1 MNLEIRFC
9 AKLSLIAALT
19 LSLQAKVMAQSG
31 TIYNHVQ
38 PIDSS
43 LFQGDPAEFS
53 FWVPDSLQK
62 VKGIYFFIDGVWGSS
77 LGITSDTLYRQLASQ
92 NNVIL
97 MGCKMHP
104 KMSQEAHIWSAD
116 AVIHSLD
123 TLSNLLSE
131 PFVKDLPVFL
141 EGYSLGGQFAY
152 HFTRLHPQRV
162 IGFVTMKGGKHL
174 QDSAD
179 AVTRSVPA
187 LWFKGELDWSYRLE
201 NMDSIFDRERPKGA
215 LWALITEKGTFHD
228 RLVDKSLIYNFF
240 NLLMDLRF
248 DSFTNQFQPLN
259 ESCGYLMQDSLF
271 QIAPYN
277 CAPFNKDSASWL
289 PPDSSI
295 AKEAQNFASEGTVN
309 LHTKCQICSINI
321 PDGTEMIS
329 DLQVFPNPAKNIV
342 WVKSMNSEITELGL
356 YDLQGSLILNVPGNH
371 IDLSSAAP
379 GHYVLKIESSSGAD
393 YRRLVKP

>member
-9 AKLSLIAALT
+9 AKLSLIATLT

-31 TIYNHVQ
+31 NIYNHVQ

-201 NMDSIFDRERPKGA
+201 NMDSIFDRERPQGA
-215 LWALITEKGTFHD
+215 LWAMITEQGTFHD
-228 RLVDKSLIYNFF
+228 RLLDKKLIYKFF
-240 NLLMDLRF
+240 GTLMHQRF
-248 DSFTNQFQPLN
+248 DKNTQQFISLSEQ
-259 ESCGYLMQDSLF
+259 CGYVMQDSLF
-271 QIAPYN
+271 EISPFN
-277 CAPFNKDSASWL
+277 CAPFNTATASWI
-289 PPDSSI
+289 PDSII
-295 AKEAQNFASEGTVN
+295 AKEAQHFASTGAVN
-309 LHTKCQICSINI
+309 EHHRCNGCSSVKL
-321 PDGTEMIS
+321 PDRSSFTEDIRIY
-329 DLQVFPNPAKNIV
+329 PNPAMDIIRVESDHSRVLMISLLTPAGRLIMETDLDNFDIHLIPVGTYIIRVQTTDGVTTKRIV
-342 WVKSMNSEITELGL
+342 KL
-356 YDLQGSLILNVPGNH
+356 
-371 IDLSSAAP
+371 
-379 GHYVLKIESSSGAD
+379 
-393 YRRLVKP
+393 